1 MQEHQQKLDVE
12 RREKERAKK
21 CIVDQQENHSKTLQA
36 TQQELERLKEETYQK
51 DVILQEAEEEATRK
65 EKHAKE
71 MLANA
76 KKKFRE
82 ELERTESLLS
92 TQQRTVHEELQYKIQ
107 EVETLQQD
115 VLAKTAQVKQYKK
128 QIDSLQ
134 EQKDTGYKQQQ
145 QRQQETQGNTQE
157 IEDVR
162 YVHVVYL
169 PTLLYI
175 FRVDQYYGCAG
186 MARMHIVISFVF
198 MVFSSMFMYTVTT

>member
-1 MQEHQQKLDVE
+1 MHEHHQKLDVE

-21 CIVDQQENHSKTLQA
+21 CLVDQHENHSKTLQA
-36 TQQELERLKEETYQK
+36 TQQELKRLKEETFQK
-51 DVILQEAEEEATRK
+51 DLILQQAQEEATKK

-71 MLANA
+71 KLANA
-76 KKKFRE
+76 EKKFRE
-82 ELERTESLLS
+82 ELEHTESLLT
-92 TQQRTVHEELQYKIQ
+92 TQQRTVHEELQCKIQ

-175 FRVDQYYGCAG
+175 FRVNGCAG
-186 MARMHIVISFVF
+186 MPRMHILINFVF

>member
-12 RREKERAKK
+12 IR
-21 CIVDQQENHSKTLQA
+21 
-36 TQQELERLKEETYQK
+36 
-51 DVILQEAEEEATRK
+51 
-65 EKHAKE
+65 
-71 MLANA
+71 
-76 KKKFRE
+76 
-82 ELERTESLLS
+82 
-92 TQQRTVHEELQYKIQ
+92 
-107 EVETLQQD
+107 EVETLQQH
-115 VLAKTAQVKQYKK
+115 VQAKTVQVKQYKK

-162 YVHVVYL
+162 HVHVVYL

-175 FRVDQYYGCAG
+175 FRVNQYYVCAG
-186 MARMHIVISFVF
+186 MPRMHIVINFVF

>member
-1 MQEHQQKLDVE
+1 MQEHQQKLHVE

-21 CIVDQQENHSKTLQA
+21 CLVDQQENHSKMLQA
-36 TQQELERLKEETYQK
+36 TQQELKRLKEETFQK
-51 DVILQEAEEEATRK
+51 DLILQEIQEEATKK

-71 MLANA
+71 KLGNA
-76 KKKFRE
+76 EKKFRE
-82 ELERTESLLS
+82 ELEHTESLLS
-92 TQQRTVHEELQYKIQ
+92 TQQRTVREELQRKTR

-134 EQKDTGYKQQQ
+134 EQKDGKQQQ

-169 PTLLYI
+169 PTLLYT
-175 FRVDQYYGCAG
+175 FRVNQYHVCAG
-186 MARMHIVISFVF
+186 MARMHIVINFIF
-198 MVFSSMFMYTVTT
+198 MVFSSMFMYIVTT

>member
-1 MQEHQQKLDVE
+1 MQEHQQKFEVE
-12 RREKERAKK
+12 KRQKERAEK
-21 CIVDQQENHSKTLQA
+21 CLVDQHSKTLQ
-36 TQQELERLKEETYQK
+36 ELQRLKEETYQK
-51 DVILQEAEEEATRK
+51 DVILQEAQEEATRK
-65 EKHAKE
+65 EKHEKE
-71 MLANA
+71 KLANA
-76 KKKFRE
+76 EKKFHE
-82 ELERTESLLS
+82 ELQRTESLS
-92 TQQRTVHEELQYKIQ
+92 TQQRTVREELQRKTR

-115 VLAKTAQVKQYKK
+115 MLAKTAQVKQYKK

-175 FRVDQYYGCAG
+175 FRVNQYYVCAG
-186 MARMHIVISFVF
+186 MARMHIVINFVF